1 MKKVSVIFLMS
12 CLLSSVRM
20 AFCAEGQKTL
30 SLKDKH
36 ALHLKRGTEKNT
48 WTCWYNHPGSSF
60 AASLI
65 ATTPGT
71 SSNDL
76 KPLIRIATLFKKQH
90 EYSTTDQNLPIV
102 NITLDSHHLYDGD
115 QFTIRME
122 TKKKTLIKD
131 TSKKEKPV
139 EISQTIVH
147 DDTYKKHALLK
158 EGLFN
163 ILAKNCSELIFIYN
177 SEQIAILKL
186 DGCLDLWNQWLEKKN
201 KNDSSLEQEQPETM
215 ESIIA
220 HLKNQQQD
228 AIQKK
233 TLQPEEKKSF
243 FLPLIGGVITGMLA
257 LYAVSKLEYW
267 NKNLAPSMEAF
278 FTRLLSSCQ
287 GMFSRISS
295 HTNNLRA

>member
-1 MKKVSVIFLMS
+1 
-12 CLLSSVRM
+12 
-20 AFCAEGQKTL
+20 
-30 SLKDKH
+30 
-36 ALHLKRGTEKNT
+36 
-48 WTCWYNHPGSSF
+48 
-60 AASLI
+60 
-65 ATTPGT
+65 
-71 SSNDL
+71 
-76 KPLIRIATLFKKQH
+76 
-90 EYSTTDQNLPIV
+90 
-102 NITLDSHHLYDGD
+102 
-115 QFTIRME
+115 
-122 TKKKTLIKD
+122 
-131 TSKKEKPV
+131 
-139 EISQTIVH
+139 
-147 DDTYKKHALLK
+147 
-158 EGLFN
+158 
-163 ILAKNCSELIFIYN
+163 
-177 SEQIAILKL
+177 
-186 DGCLDLWNQWLEKKN
+186 
-201 KNDSSLEQEQPETM
+201 M